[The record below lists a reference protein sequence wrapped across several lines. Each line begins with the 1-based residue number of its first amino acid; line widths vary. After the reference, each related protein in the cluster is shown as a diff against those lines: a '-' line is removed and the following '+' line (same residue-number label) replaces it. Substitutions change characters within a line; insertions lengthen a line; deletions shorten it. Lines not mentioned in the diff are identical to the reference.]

1 MNYGVKSLGTFGRC
15 LKNKRNVE
23 NGSEIDVQQF
33 YMHFKALSSE
43 ISVEND
49 PICENFIDEFDKRTK
64 GLNTLSTFDSLDVP
78 FTTNEIRQAIK
89 TLGKNKS
96 CSTDNVIYEYFT
108 EGIDV
113 LDKPLVIL
121 LNYILEKQSFPKSW
135 SKRVII
141 PIHKKGETSNPN
153 NYRGITLIS
162 CFAKLF
168 TSVINN
174 RLKNWA
180 NEYDIISDAQFGFKS
195 NFSTTDAIFILN
207 SLIENQLNKKGSLFC
222 CFIDLQ
228 KCFDSIYR
236 GGLWYKLINQ
246 GLDGKLFKVISR
258 YMIR

>member
-1 MNYGVKSLGTFGRC
+1 MQVTWFDEKCKESKQAYIVALKRFNLDKTQENRYDLYEKKKKLYKKCCKVAKNRYNRTIAEKMNELRGKKPRDFWQMFKK
-15 LKNKRNVE
+15 LKNVE
-23 NGSEIDVQQF
+23 NGSEMGVQQF

-78 FTTNEIRQAIK
+78 FTTNEIRQPIK

-121 LNYILEKQSFPKSW
+121 FNYILEKQSFPKSW
-135 SKRVII
+135 SKWVII

-153 NYRGITLIS
+153 NYRGITLIN

-174 RLKNWA
+174 R
-180 NEYDIISDAQFGFKS
+180 
-195 NFSTTDAIFILN
+195 
-207 SLIENQLNKKGSLFC
+207 
-222 CFIDLQ
+222 
-228 KCFDSIYR
+228 
-236 GGLWYKLINQ
+236 
-246 GLDGKLFKVISR
+246 
-258 YMIR
+258 

>member
-1 MNYGVKSLGTFGRC
+1 MCILYR
-15 LKNKRNVE
+15 
-23 NGSEIDVQQF
+23 
-33 YMHFKALSSE
+33 LSCTV
-43 ISVEND
+43 I
-49 PICENFIDEFDKRTK
+49 
-64 GLNTLSTFDSLDVP
+64 
-78 FTTNEIRQAIK
+78 
-89 TLGKNKS
+89 
-96 CSTDNVIYEYFT
+96 IYEYFT

-113 LDKPLVIL
+113 LDKSLVIL
-121 LNYILEKQSFPKSW
+121 FNYILEKQSFPKSW
-135 SKRVII
+135 SKGVII
-141 PIHKKGETSNPN
+141 PIHKKGETLKPN

-195 NFSTTDAIFILN
+195 NFSTTEAIFILN
-207 SLIENQLNKKGSLFC
+207 SLIENQLNKLKGSLFC

-246 GLDGKLFKVISR
+246 GLDGKLFKVIGSIYDEIKLCVKHSHCFSELFR
-258 YMIR
+258 M